1 MKTLEIDLGCGD
13 YDLVRP
19 LRDGKV
25 RAEGME
31 INFVPIDKPPEVHW
45 RMGIH
50 GEFDAAEMSFGTY
63 VAGKARGDF
72 PFVAIPAFV
81 YRKFRHS
88 AAYINTNSGIARP
101 EDLAGKRIGVPEW
114 QMTATIW
121 LRGILQDDHGIR
133 VTDVRWFTGGL
144 ETWGRKEK
152 IPLQLPREINVESI
166 PEGENLSAML
176 VAGKIDALLTAQVPG
191 PYVKRMPQIKRLF
204 ANPRQAEEDYFRRTG
219 IFPIM
224 HVIVIREEL
233 YRRHHWVAQS
243 LFKAL
248 LEAKAI
254 CIDSAVKNDSIH
266 SILPWAGNYL
276 EETRELMGED
286 FWPYGVE
293 PNRKTIETFLRYAGE
308 QGLTPRPLKTEDLF
322 VKETL
327 DTFRV

>member
-1 MKTLEIDLGCGD
+1 MKQLEIDLGCGD

-19 LRDGKV
+19 LRDGRV

-31 INFVPIDKPPEVHW
+31 INFVSIDKPPEVHW
-45 RMGIH
+45 RMGMH
-50 GEFDAAEMSFGTY
+50 SEFDAAEMSFGSY
-63 VAGKARGDF
+63 VAGRARGDF

-88 AAYINTNSGIARP
+88 AAYFNIDSGITRP
-101 EDLAGKRIGVPEW
+101 EDLTGKRVGVPEW
-114 QMTATIW
+114 QMTATVW
-121 LRGILQDDHGIR
+121 LRGILQEEHGVS

-152 IPLQLPREINVESI
+152 IPLQMPPDISVETI
-166 PEGENLSAML
+166 PEGETLSAML
-176 VAGKIDALLTAQVPG
+176 VAGKIDALLSAQVPG
-191 PYVKRMPQIKRLF
+191 PYVKRMAQVRRLY
-204 ANPRQAEEDYFRRTG
+204 ANPRQAEADYFRRTG

-224 HVIVIREEL
+224 HVMVIREEL
-233 YRRHHWVAQS
+233 YRRHRWVAQS

-254 CIDSAVKNDSIH
+254 CIDSASKNDCIH

-276 EETRELMGED
+276 EQTRQLMGED

-293 PNRKTIETFLRYAGE
+293 PNRKTIETFLRYARE
-308 QGLTPRPLKTEDLF
+308 QGLTLRVLKPEDLF

>member
-1 MKTLEIDLGCGD
+1 MTTLEIDLGCGN

-31 INFVPIDKPPEVHW
+31 INFVSIDKPPEVHW

-50 GEFDAAEMSFGTY
+50 SEFDAAEMSLGSY
-63 VAGKARGDF
+63 VAGRARGDF

-88 AAYINTNSGIARP
+88 AAYININSGITRP
-101 EDLAGKRIGVPEW
+101 EDLTGKRVGVPEW
-114 QMTATIW
+114 QMTATVW
-121 LRGILQDDHGIR
+121 LRGILQDEHG
-133 VTDVRWFTGGL
+133 VALTNVRWFTGGL

-152 IPLQLPREINVESI
+152 IPLQLPREITVENI

-176 VAGKIDALLTAQVPG
+176 VAGKVDALLSAQVPR
-191 PYVKRMPQIKRLF
+191 PYVKGMAQIRRLYD
-204 ANPRQAEEDYFRRTG
+204 NPRQAEADYFRRTG

-224 HVIVIREEL
+224 HVMVIREEL
-233 YRRHHWVAQS
+233 YRRHRWVAQS

-248 LEAKAI
+248 LEAKTI
-254 CIDSAVKNDSIH
+254 CIESAFKNDSIH
-266 SILPWAGNYL
+266 SILPWAGNYM

-293 PNRKTIETFLRYAGE
+293 RNRQTIETFLRYARE
-308 QGLTPRPLKTEDLF
+308 QGLSRRQLETEELF

>member
-1 MKTLEIDLGCGD
+1 MKQLEIDLGCGD

-19 LRDGKV
+19 LREGKV

-88 AAYINTNSGIARP
+88 AAYINSNSGIIRP

-121 LRGILQDDHGIR
+121 LRGILQDDHGVA
-133 VTDVRWFTGGL
+133 VTNVKWLTGGL

-191 PYVKRMPQIKRLF
+191 PYVKRMPQIRRLF
-204 ANPRQAEEDYFRRTG
+204 ADPRQAEKDYFRRTG

-224 HVIVIREEL
+224 HVMVIREEL
-233 YRRHHWVAQS
+233 YRRHRWVAQS
-243 LFKAL
+243 FFKAL

-293 PNRKTIETFLRYAGE
+293 PNRKTIETFLRYADE

>member
-50 GEFDAAEMSFGTY
+50 GEFDAAEMSLGTY

-72 PFVAIPAFV
+72 PFVAVPAFV

-88 AAYINTNSGIARP
+88 AAYINTDSGITRP
-101 EDLAGKRIGVPEW
+101 EDLVGKKIGVPEW
-114 QMTATIW
+114 QMTATVW
-121 LRGILQDDHGIR
+121 LRGILQDDHGVA
-133 VTDVRWFTGGL
+133 VTAVKWFTGGL

-152 IPLQLPREINVESI
+152 VPLQLPREISVENI
-166 PEGENLSAML
+166 PEGANLSAML
-176 VAGKIDALLTAQVPG
+176 VSGKIDALLTAQIPR
-191 PYVKRMPQIKRLF
+191 PYVKRLPQIQRLF
-204 ANPRQAEEDYFRRTG
+204 ANPRQAEQDYFRRTG

-224 HVIVIREEL
+224 HIMVIREEL
-233 YRRHHWVAQS
+233 YRRHRWVAQS

-254 CIDSAVKNDSIH
+254 CIDSTVKNDGIQSV
-266 SILPWAGNYL
+266 LPWAGSYL
-276 EETRELMGED
+276 EETRALMGED
-286 FWPYGVE
+286 FWPYGIE
-293 PNRKTIETFLRYAGE
+293 PNRKTIETFLRYADE
-308 QGLTPRPLKTEDLF
+308 QGLTSRPLKIEDLF

>member
-1 MKTLEIDLGCGD
+1 MKTLEIDLACGD
-13 YDLVRP
+13 YELVRP

-31 INFVPIDKPPEVHW
+31 INFIPIEKPPEVHW

-50 GEFDAAEMSFGTY
+50 HEFDAAEMSFGSY

-72 PFVAIPAFV
+72 PFVAVPAFV

-88 AAYINTNSGIARP
+88 AAYVNTDSGINRP
-101 EDLAGKRIGVPEW
+101 EDLAGKRVGVPEW
-114 QMTATIW
+114 QMTATVW
-121 LRGILQDDHGIR
+121 LRGILQDEHGVAISS
-133 VTDVRWFTGGL
+133 VKWFTGGL

-152 IPLQLPREINVESI
+152 IPLQLPPGITVEGI

-176 VAGKIDALLTAQVPG
+176 VAGKIDALLSAQVPA
-191 PYVKRMPQIKRLF
+191 PYVQGTAHIRRLF
-204 ANPRQAEEDYFRRTG
+204 ADSRRAEADYFHRTG

-224 HVIVIREEL
+224 HVVVIREEL
-233 YRRHHWVAQS
+233 YRRHRWIAQS

-248 LEAKAI
+248 LESKSV

-266 SILPWAGNYL
+266 SMLPWAGNYL
-276 EETRELMGED
+276 AEIRQLMGAD
-286 FWPYGVE
+286 FWPYGIE
-293 PNRKTIETFLRYAGE
+293 PNRKTIETFLRYAQE
-308 QGLTPRPLKTEDLF
+308 QGLTPTLLRPEALF
-322 VKETL
+322 AKETL